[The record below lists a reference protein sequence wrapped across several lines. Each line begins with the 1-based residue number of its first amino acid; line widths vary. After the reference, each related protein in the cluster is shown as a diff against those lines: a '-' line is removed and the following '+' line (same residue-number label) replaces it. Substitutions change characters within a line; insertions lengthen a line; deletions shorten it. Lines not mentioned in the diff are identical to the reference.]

1 MFLLSIYILIAAV
14 VLGALSV
21 FLGVKYP
28 KTTTYLA
35 IFWIV
40 AVVGV
45 GYVLVNR
52 INLPIKFEKQ
62 REKREDAAIER
73 LIDIREAQKA
83 HKKIMDERAAAY
95 RAENN
100 IAYEMDNDTISN
112 YAPTL
117 DSLIV
122 FVKEDFFTEPEYSM
136 IPGIE
141 WNADSFP
148 NKAEAARLGMLKEE
162 IIKVPVYER
171 LFPEGYPI
179 DSLKYVPYSMGKYE
193 FNLETDVVL
202 TGAGIK
208 EHVFQADIEYKKLFE
223 GLDKQMVINYIVN
236 RKRIT
241 NSELLKVG
249 SLTRPSLTGNWEK

>member
-14 VLGALSV
+14 VLGALSIFV
-21 FLGVKYP
+21 GIKYP
-28 KTTTYLA
+28 KVTIYLA
-35 IFWIV
+35 IFWII

-45 GYVLVNR
+45 GYVLVDR

-95 RAENN
+95 RAENG
-100 IAYEMDNDTISN
+100 IAYEMDYDTISN

-117 DSLIV
+117 DSLIT
-122 FVKEDFFTEPEYSM
+122 FIKDDYFTDPEYSL
-136 IPGIE
+136 IEGVE

-148 NKAEAARLGMLKEE
+148 NQAEAAKLGMLKEE
-162 IIKVPVYER
+162 IIQVPVYER

-179 DSLKYVPYSMGKYE
+179 DSLKYVPFSDGKYE
-193 FNLETDVVL
+193 FNLKTDVVL

-223 GLDKQMVINYIVN
+223 GMDDQMVINYIVN

-241 NSELLKVG
+241 NSESLKVG
-249 SLTRPSLTGNWEK
+249 SLTRPNLTGNWEK